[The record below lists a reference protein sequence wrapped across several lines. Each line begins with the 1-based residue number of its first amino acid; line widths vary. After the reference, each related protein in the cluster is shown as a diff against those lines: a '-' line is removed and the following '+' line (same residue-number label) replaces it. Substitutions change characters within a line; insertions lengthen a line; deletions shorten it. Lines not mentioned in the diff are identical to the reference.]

1 MKSSWNINKLQGQ
14 KDALKAQYSELCEK
28 IKILTDEKS
37 NGESALA
44 LQLKSMNDQIDSLEH
59 EKSKLTH
66 INDSLNCQIEAKDA
80 SHKLE
85 IRAIQDQSIET
96 LSK

>member
-1 MKSSWNINKLQGQ
+1 
-14 KDALKAQYSELCEK
+14 
-28 IKILTDEKS
+28 
-37 NGESALA
+37 
-44 LQLKSMNDQIDSLEH
+44 MNDQIDSLEH
-59 EKSKLTH
+59 EKSRLTH